1 MTQTEMMSAIAVT
14 TVFTR
19 LTQTK
24 LTPTITER
32 VMPALSTLMVT
43 VSEFFK
49 SQLIFYAR
57 YKVQKNNK
65 YIFTQQ
71 VF

>member
-19 LTQTK
+19 LTLTK
-24 LTPTITER
+24 LTPTITEK

-43 VSEFFK
+43 VSELFK
-49 SQLIFYAR
+49 SQLTFYAR
-57 YKVQKNNK
+57 
-65 YIFTQQ
+65 
-71 VF
+71 